1 MIQSGDAQLI
11 WPVPDENLAGLKSD
25 PNVIV
30 GQDQGLVVRYLMM
43 NNQKKPFNDKKVRQA
58 INYAINKEAYVAVV
72 KNGNSEPGTS
82 VIAPQSFSTTRETI
96 LIHTT
101 SRRQNHCLQ
110 RQAIRTALRHP

>member
-1 MIQSGDAQLI
+1 
-11 WPVPDENLAGLKSD
+11 
-25 PNVIV
+25 
-30 GQDQGLVVRYLMM
+30 MM

-72 KNGNSEPGTS
+72 KNGNSEREPLS
-82 VIAPQSFSTTRETI
+82 LLPSFSTTREMI

-110 RQAIRTALRHP
+110 RQAIRTALRQP